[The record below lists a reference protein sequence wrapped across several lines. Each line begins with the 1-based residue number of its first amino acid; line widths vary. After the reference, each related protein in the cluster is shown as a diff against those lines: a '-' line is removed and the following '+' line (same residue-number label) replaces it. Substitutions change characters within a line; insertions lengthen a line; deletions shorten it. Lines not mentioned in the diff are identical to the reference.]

1 MKKIW
6 RFSERLQWFIYCQF
20 FLLSHGSALMIMGF
34 LALIDFISVS
44 IWLFRLLDLSFS
56 HLLCP
61 NELFLFLVFILVY
74 LSILSRLLA

>member
-1 MKKIW
+1 MV
-6 RFSERLQWFIYCQF
+6 Y
-20 FLLSHGSALMIMGF
+20 LLSVLSVVPWKRIDDHGF